1 MRGVDHHHIDLGV
14 DQRFR
19 AFEALVAH
27 GGRGSDAQAP
37 GGVLGGIGIGDRLL
51 DILDRDQPDAA
62 PRIIDHQ
69 QLFDPPLMEQPPRLF
84 LPGAERHG
92 GEVLGRHQFADG
104 LARVLGKADVAIGQ
118 YPDQL
123 AVAIG
128 HRDAADAVD
137 GHDVLRLAQ
146 RGFGVDGDRIDHH
159 ATFIA
164 LDRAHCGDLFVDFEI
179 AVQHAD
185 PAQLRHGD
193 RHVGFGYRVHRAGH
207 HRDAEAD
214 VARQPTGGPRHRR
227 QDIALGRTQENV
239 VESEAEGNVEMCHV
253 ENRLPGEK
261 CGGPCNDGW

>member
-1 MRGVDHHHIDLGV
+1 MAMRGVDHHHIDLGV
-14 DQRFR
+14 DQRFG
-19 AFEALVAH
+19 AFETLVAH
-27 GGRGSDAQAP
+27 GGRGSDAKAS
-37 GGVLGGIGIGDRLL
+37 GGVLGGIGIGNRLL
-51 DILDRDQPDAA
+51 DILDRDQSDAA
-62 PRIIDHQ
+62 SGVIDHQ
-69 QLFDPPLMEQPPRLF
+69 QLFDPPLVQQP
-84 LPGAERHG
+84 
-92 GEVLGRHQFADG
+92 VLGGHQLADG

-159 ATFIA
+159 AAFIA
-164 LDRAHCGDLFVDFEI
+164 LDRAHRSDLFVDFEI

-185 PAQLRHGD
+185 PAQLRHGNC
-193 RHVGFGYRVHRAGH
+193 HVGFGYRVHRAGH

-214 VARQPTGGPRHRR
+214 IARQPTGGPRHRR

-239 VESEAEGNVEMCHV
+239 VESKAEGNVEMCHV